1 MDPSSI
7 FSDDDGD
14 DNFDQFLNSVKNEK
28 DASSKATREKDFL
41 VDDDEEEFE
50 PDSTQDPDDSFDL
63 DDTLPK
69 KKRKA
74 KEKQPPQQCHGP
86 SCVRQAR
93 KRSKYCSGMSYP
105 KPSLSFLRRLWTRD
119 GFSTHRQVLGAS
131 ARRDR
136 QNPVSRRNRAGL
148 QTYET

>member
-14 DNFDQFLNSVKNEK
+14 DNFDQFLSSVKEK
-28 DASSKATREKDFL
+28 DAASKPSREKDFL

-69 KKRKA
+69 KKRKT
-74 KEKQPPQQCHGP
+74 KEKLPPQQCHGP
-86 SCVRQAR
+86 SCVQQAR
-93 KRSKYCSGMSYP
+93 KRSKYCSGKNLFSILFILT
-105 KPSLSFLRRLWTRD
+105 PSQTPVASQWLQRESTSIWFPSSTR
-119 GFSTHRQVLGAS
+119 
-131 ARRDR
+131 
-136 QNPVSRRNRAGL
+136 
-148 QTYET
+148 

>member
-14 DNFDQFLNSVKNEK
+14 DNFDQFLSSVKEK
-28 DASSKATREKDFL
+28 DSSSKARNEKDFL

-74 KEKQPPQQCHGP
+74 KEKLPPQQCHGP
-86 SCVRQAR
+86 SCVLQAR
-93 KRSKYCSGMSYP
+93 KRSKYCSGKNFSTT
-105 KPSLSFLRRLWTRD
+105 LINALRRLWTRN
-119 GFSTHRQVLGAS
+119 GVSANRQIPCTP
-131 ARRDR
+131 ARRD
-136 QNPVSRRNRAGL
+136 
-148 QTYET
+148 